1 PRACWRGGTAGRF
14 SALPRRSRWV
24 AGRWAGSCASGWRC
38 SVHELR
44 VAVVGAS
51 GLVGREILRLLDERS
66 EPPAELRLL
75 GSPRT
80 AGATVE
86 EGDVQARVEL
96 LRPGAFDEIDVA
108 FFAAGPSVALEW
120 APVAAQ
126 AGAAGGGLCSR
137 VPGEPGGPHPCPG
150 GPPTAPSL

>member
-24 AGRWAGSCASGWRC
+24 VGRWVGSCASGSRC
-38 SVHELR
+38 RVRDLR

-80 AGATVE
+80 AGATGE

-96 LRPGAFDEIDVA
+96 LRPGPFPQVA
-108 FFAAGPSVALEW
+108 
-120 APVAAQ
+120 
-126 AGAAGGGLCSR
+126 
-137 VPGEPGGPHPCPG
+137 
-150 GPPTAPSL
+150 